1 MTETSLRLGG
11 GMRQCAESEFDWLNA
26 HVYHHGDRTA
36 LVVEAIAPLMRECL
50 ATGLSDGWFFL
61 RDRVGGPHIRLRIL
75 PAQPDARAGLQRIV
89 ADRLSG
95 YLSAGRPST
104 VATIPRHY
112 DVPPLPPAAN
122 MAVHGG
128 LPQLKNAVVFQPYRR
143 ERDRYG
149 DGFAVRAVERHF
161 TESSAIAAALL
172 ASPGWPERRVT
183 VGFCLLLLTWMC
195 GQPDLEALVRQ
206 AATPPQGWSWTLV
219 GSSIEDPYVER
230 DFRERYELR
239 RDGLLALA
247 DDVRRI
253 AARAEAGK
261 GSAPLSAWARS
272 VVILRNRLAHLVA
285 AGHFTPS
292 AVGAPGQPKGEA
304 VATEEAAAERE
315 AAAAGP
321 GESNGHAGAEVFP
334 VLDSCAH
341 LVCNRLDINLHGES
355 YLRYLAARA
364 ATDLAERER

>member
-11 GMRQCAESEFDWLNA
+11 GMRQCAESESDWLNA
-26 HVYHHGDRTA
+26 HVYYHGDRTA

-61 RDRVGGPHIRLRIL
+61 RDRVGGPHVRLRIL
-75 PAQPDARAGLQRIV
+75 PAHPDARAGLQRVV
-89 ADRLSG
+89 ADRLTG
-95 YLSAGRPST
+95 YLSVGRPST
-104 VATIPRHY
+104 VATIPQQY
-112 DVPPLPPAAN
+112 DVPPAAAN
-122 MAVHGG
+122 MADHAG
-128 LPQLKNAVVFQPYRR
+128 LPQPNNAVVFQPYRR

-149 DGFAVRAVERHF
+149 DGFAVQAVERHF
-161 TESSAIAAALL
+161 TESSAVAAALL

-183 VGFCLLLLTWMC
+183 VGFCLLLLTWVC
-195 GQPDLEALVRQ
+195 GQPDLKALVRQ
-206 AATPPQGWSWTLV
+206 AATSPQGWSWTLV
-219 GSSIEDPYVER
+219 GSSIEDPDVER
-230 DFRERYELR
+230 DFRERYEIR

-261 GSAPLSAWARS
+261 GTASLSAWARS
-272 VVILRNRLAHLVA
+272 VVILRKRLAHLVA

-292 AVGAPGQPKGEA
+292 AVGAPGKPTA
-304 VATEEAAAERE
+304 EEAATAEQE
-315 AAAAGP
+315 AAAGP
-321 GESNGHAGAEVFP
+321 GEPNGHAEAEVFR